1 MKIFIIALIFTL
13 NAFASSV
20 LDIENKYEQLNTQIE
35 KISQNLTAEEKVKLY
50 FLVLST
56 HDKISTSISLGK
68 TKDESLEKLKQE
80 TLKTLNDMSKNNKKI
95 DPKNI
100 QKIKELYTDMG
111 KSFSLINT
119 NTKTKESD
127 KKIEYKEKVVYK
139 DKIVYQDKVVYKDKT
154 AEKPSYTNVIL
165 SSILFLIIGFVIAY
179 FLFKLS
185 GSKKKDDEANRQII
199 KNLNKEKFELFDE
212 LNILKTEND
221 ALHVEIK
228 NCSLDTQH
236 VKNSN
241 ETLANENRN
250 LENELI
256 KLKSLYEDSLKN
268 LDEKVK
274 DFEKEK
280 SELKKLQTKQSNTE
294 TKNDSVLSDALS
306 SLQNQTKEIFSVL
319 DTISDIADQTN
330 LLALNA
336 AIEAARAGE
345 HGRGFAVVAD
355 EVRKLAEHTQTTL
368 NDAKVNISSLV
379 ETISGLKS

>member
-13 NAFASSV
+13 NTFASSA
-20 LDIENKYEQLNTQIE
+20 LDIENKYEQLDSQIE

-50 FLVLST
+50 FLILST
-56 HDKISTSISLGK
+56 HDKIVTAVSLGK
-68 TKDESLEKLKQE
+68 TKDASLEKLRQE
-80 TLKTLNDMSKNNKKI
+80 TLKTLSDIVKNNKKI
-95 DPKNI
+95 DSKNI

-111 KSFSLINT
+111 KSLSSIKT
-119 NTKTKESD
+119 NTKTKYSD

-139 DKIVYQDKVVYKDKT
+139 DKIVYQDKVVYKDKPT
-154 AEKPSYTNVIL
+154 EKASYTNVIL
-165 SSILFLIIGFVIAY
+165 SSILFLIIGFAIAY
-179 FLFKLS
+179 FVFKLS
-185 GSKKKDDEANRQII
+185 GSKKIDDEENRQII

-228 NCSLDTQH
+228 NCSLDTLH

-250 LENELI
+250 LEDELT
-256 KLKSLYEDSLKN
+256 KLKSLYENSLKN

-280 SELKKLQTKQSNTE
+280 SELKKLQTKQSSAEN
-294 TKNDSVLSDALS
+294 KNDSVLSNALV

-379 ETISGLKS
+379 ETISNLKS

>member
-1 MKIFIIALIFTL
+1 MKIFIITLIFIL
-13 NAFASSV
+13 NTFASSV
-20 LDIENKYEQLNTQIE
+20 LDIENKYEQLNSQID
-35 KISQNLTAEEKVKLY
+35 KISRNLTAEEKVKLY

-56 HDKISTSISLGK
+56 HDKIVTAVSLGK
-68 TKDESLEKLKQE
+68 TKDASLEKLQQE
-80 TLKTLNDMSKNNKKI
+80 TLKILNDMSKNNKKI
-95 DPKNI
+95 ESKDI
-100 QKIKELYTDMG
+100 QKIKELYIDMG
-111 KSFSLINT
+111 KSFSLVE
-119 NTKTKESD
+119 TKTKESD

-139 DKIVYQDKVVYKDKT
+139 DKIVYQDKVVYKDKAT
-154 AEKPSYTNVIL
+154 EKTSYTNIIV
-165 SSILFLIIGFVIAY
+165 SSILFLIIGFIIAY
-179 FLFKLS
+179 FAFKFSS
-185 GSKKKDDEANRQII
+185 GKSREDEVNKQII

-212 LNILKTEND
+212 LNTLKTEND
-221 ALHVEIK
+221 TLHVEIK
-228 NCSLDTQH
+228 NSSLDTQH

-241 ETLANENRN
+241 ETLSNENEN
-250 LENELI
+250 LQNEI
-256 KLKSLYEDSLKN
+256 AKLKTLYEDSIKN

-274 DFEKEK
+274 SFEKEK
-280 SELKKLQTKQSNTE
+280 SELKKVQIKESKLE
-294 TKNDSVLSDALS
+294 TKDDSMLSSALI

-379 ETISGLKS
+379 ETISNLKS